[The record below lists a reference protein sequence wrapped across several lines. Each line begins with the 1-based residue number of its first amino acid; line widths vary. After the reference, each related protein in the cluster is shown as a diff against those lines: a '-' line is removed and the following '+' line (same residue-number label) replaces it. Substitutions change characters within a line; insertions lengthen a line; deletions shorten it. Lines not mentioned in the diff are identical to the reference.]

1 MATIQDLGKV
11 AYLNKGVYN
20 SETTYEINDVVSFN
34 GSSYVSKTNEN
45 RGNLPTNTIYW
56 SIVASKG
63 DKGETGKPFVI
74 EKTYMT
80 IEAMVADYDNMNI
93 NDYVMISG
101 NIEEEQNATLW
112 TKTANEVSP
121 YKWEYLA
128 DFSGASGITGATP
141 NIIIGN
147 VTEGN
152 QPAVTRRA
160 GSSNENP
167 ILDFILKTGPKG
179 DIGDTG
185 NGISSIEKTGTSGLV
200 DTYTIT
206 YTDGTT
212 STFQVTNGEDA
223 EITPEEFEELQ
234 NEVNELKD
242 ENQRLK
248 ATLPTTTGSGENIT
262 LNKTAELDF
271 VVPPLPEGNTKQNTT
286 EGYQLIELADFTA
299 FTNNGITFTKLDDGG
314 IKVNGTATS
323 QSYINLLTGDASVS
337 NNPKNITLEA
347 DEYYTLSGSS
357 SNLEIMIHT
366 SSYAKVHSAKGS
378 DVTFKESTDTNIST
392 VRINV
397 NSGTTINNEIIYP
410 MLEKGSTAH
419 NFEKYTNGASPNPEY
434 EQEVQ
439 VVKGDVEV
447 LIQNKNFG
455 DIESI
460 VDSSAYYGNVGETI
474 SVGVNS
480 TVFRFPILKSNKDK
494 LIISSRKTSC
504 VYRIRLLDSNNKIL
518 SSTGYTSMPQIINT
532 SDCEYI
538 AIMFDNTTISKD
550 DNIQIEPGSTAS
562 SYTPHQEQKLPLN
575 LPVENLWS
583 LNNSYSST
591 TGNQWVL
598 LDTAYHLDAGTYTIS
613 FDATVNKTVQFNF
626 KDANNDSYAVNVGTN
641 ATFTTAVPLE
651 KVAIN
656 ITSANNTISN
666 IQIEPGLKANHY
678 TPYGTT
684 PIELCK
690 IGDYKDYFY
699 KSGSKWYLHK
709 EIGSFILN
717 GNVSF
722 QKHSSSNSYFTAIS
736 RFTNNV
742 PVYPETNNIVAPII
756 CTHFDATYINDIA
769 FNSAQKIG
777 FSFIN
782 SKEVWFGLPTSIA
795 TNVSEVQNWLNNQIN
810 NENPVVVHHALANS
824 QDTEITDTTLISQL
838 EAIYNAI
845 SYYEQTNISGTSS
858 GINPLFDVEAYQS
871 TKLLLENALDRLEL
885 LES

>member
-248 ATLPTTTGSGENIT
+248 ETLPTTTGTGENIT
-262 LNKTAELDF
+262 LNKTAEMEF
-271 VVPPLPEGNTKQNTT
+271 VVPPLPEGNTKQNTRQ
-286 EGYQLIELADFTA
+286 GYNLVNEDNLEVF
-299 FTNNGITFTKLDDGG
+299 NNNRYVKFND
-314 IKVNGTATS
+314 NY
-323 QSYINLLTGDASVS
+323 YINVEPNTA
-337 NNPKNITLEA
+337 
-347 DEYYTLSGSS
+347 YTLSIEVFAGDGKFVEYDENNNILKESSIYSIFTNGYITITTTADTKKIKFYAQMYGSTPSTTPTKYTARCLLVEGSYTSS
-357 SNLEIMIHT
+357 SLPDYEP
-366 SSYAKVHSAKGS
+366 Y
-378 DVTFKESTDTNIST
+378 
-392 VRINV
+392 
-397 NSGTTINNEIIYP
+397 
-410 MLEKGSTAH
+410 
-419 NFEKYTNGASPNPEY
+419 GASPSPDY
-434 EQEVQ
+434 PQEVQ

-447 LIQNKNFG
+447 KVENENFA
-455 DIESI
+455 D
-460 VDSSAYYGNVGETI
+460 N
-474 SVGVNS
+474 
-480 TVFRFPILKSNKDK
+480 DK
-494 LIISSRKTSC
+494 LING
-504 VYRIRLLDSNNKIL
+504 YMDSNGEWVNANEYRSTALIEVKEGKTYIAGIYNIAENRLGSLVWTTYDENENFVSQIL
-518 SSTGYTSMPQIINT
+518 TETITIPTGIKYIRARNYQSQTSYIINN
-532 SDCEYI
+532 DFLY
-538 AIMFDNTTISKD
+538 KV
-550 DNIQIEPGSTAS
+550 EPGSTATP
-562 SYTPHQEQKLPLN
+562 YTPHQEQTLPLN

-690 IGDYKDYFY
+690 IGDYKDYPW
-699 KSGSKWYLHK
+699 KDLTNGKWYWHKVIGK
-709 EIGSFILN
+709 EILDRNNYLSRGDTGTNAYYLSINIEGLNNNNIIVSYSNMFQPCAFVDRANGKDITYSQNGFIN
-717 GNVSF
+717 IRTANNTSIDW
-722 QKHSSSNSYFTAIS
+722 SN
-736 RFTNNV
+736 
-742 PVYPETNNIVAPII
+742 ETN
-756 CTHFDATYINDIA
+756 C
-769 FNSAQKIG
+769 K
-777 FSFIN
+777 
-782 SKEVWFGLPTSIA
+782 
-795 TNVSEVQNWLNNQIN
+795 NWLDANNPLIN
-810 NENPVVVHHALANS
+810 YILAEPI
-824 QDTEITDTTLISQL
+824 DIEITDTTLISQL
-838 EAIYNAI
+838 EAINNAI
-845 SYYEQTNISGTSS
+845 SYEEQTNISGTSS

-871 TKLLLENALDRLEL
+871 TKLLLENALNRLEL
-885 LES
+885 LEN